1 MLGIRA
7 TLGSDK
13 KGDPLV
19 YCDLLGR
26 KRAILFDLG
35 NNRLNTAQLRR
46 VTDIFVSHTHM
57 DHFIGFD
64 KFLRV
69 NLVEDHL
76 VNIYGPP
83 GFIANVKGKISG
95 YLWNLPDKLGLKIKI
110 LEVRGKEIE
119 IETLDS
125 QKSFATTEKSCI
137 QFDGLTLL
145 DDEQISVKFV
155 EMDHRTPCFS
165 YLLEEKQYF
174 NVRKDAL
181 DELKVKPHAW
191 LAQLK
196 EMASTED
203 YQGKRIQIDDQSFE
217 ASFLI
222 EKLLVR
228 KEGYRIGYITDIGFL
243 EPNLQKAEKLFNGI
257 NLLFCESSFL
267 HEDIDK
273 AQRTYHLTTRQAG
286 MIAKRCQVKKLIP
299 FHISKR
305 YMNVPQVLA
314 EIRREF
320 EAIG

>member
-1 MLGIRA
+1 
-7 TLGSDK
+7 
-13 KGDPLV
+13 
-19 YCDLLGR
+19 
-26 KRAILFDLG
+26 
-35 NNRLNTAQLRR
+35 
-46 VTDIFVSHTHM
+46 M

-69 NLVEDHL
+69 NLVDDHL

-83 GFIANVKGKISG
+83 GFCANVKGKIAG
-95 YLWNLPDKLGLKIKI
+95 YLWNLPDKLGLKFKI
-110 LEVRGKEIE
+110 FEIHGNE
-119 IETLDS
+119 IETETIDS
-125 QKSFATTEKSCI
+125 QKSFATIDQSRIK
-137 QFDGLTLL
+137 FDGVTLL
-145 DDEQISVKFV
+145 NDEQISVKFV

-181 DELKVKPHAW
+181 GELNLKPHAW

-196 EMASTED
+196 EMATNQDYHGKTVLVED
-203 YQGKRIQIDDQSFE
+203 QNFE

-222 EKLLVR
+222 EKLLTR
-228 KEGYRIGYITDIGFL
+228 KESYRIGYITDIGFL
-243 EPNLQKAEKLFNGI
+243 EHNLQKAEKLFNGI
-257 NLLFCESSFL
+257 NVLFCESSFL
-267 HEDIDK
+267 HEDIDR
-273 AQRTYHLTTRQAG
+273 AERTYHLTTRQAG